1 MNSNWHLEDPFSFL
15 PFQQLSGIARFSN
28 GTVAENKIR
37 LRFCVEDENDN
48 SPVFAPDPPATVY
61 ESCLAGKSRLFSA
74 IHTQNTKL
82 RFEKMKKMS
91 SSSVFR
97 SGTLVG
103 VVNATDAD
111 KPNTYNS
118 KISYSIVKQEP
129 SDGDALFYI
138 DRHTGSL
145 YVRDN
150 TLDREV
156 RRMSVLGLFCSD
168 SLVGG

>member
-1 MNSNWHLEDPFSFL
+1 MNSNWLFKDPFSFL

-28 GTVAENKIR
+28 GTVAENKIK
-37 LRFCVEDENDN
+37 LKFSVEDENDN
-48 SPVFAPDPPATVY
+48 SPVFVPDPPATVY

-74 IHTQNTKL
+74 IRTQNTKL
-82 RFEKMKKMS
+82 RFEKMS
-91 SSSVFR
+91 SP
-97 SGTLVG
+97 SGSLVG

-111 KPNTYNS
+111 KPNTPNS
-118 KISYSIVKQEP
+118 EIAYSIVKQEP

-138 DRHTGSL
+138 DRHTGSV

-156 RRMSVLGLFCSD
+156 RQMSVLGLFCSD